1 MPMKAVIYAVMTF
14 TVTVTTGLITNTA
27 LATTTTEAEMC
38 GQYECTVPPSVGG
51 SCCPFSDEQLKDNI
65 MPLRNQLKELLKLKG
80 VSYTWKDNGA
90 KDIGL
95 IAQDVEKVYPELVIE
110 KNGLKQ
116 VDYQKLIGPIVEALR
131 EQQEEI
137 SILRDELKAFRK
149 EKK

>member
-1 MPMKAVIYAVMTF
+1 MSKKAVIYAILTF
-14 TVTVTTGLITNTA
+14 TATVTTGFITNSA

-38 GQYECTVPPSVGG
+38 GNYECTQIPSIGET
-51 SCCPFSDEQLKDNI
+51 CCPWSDEKLKDNI

-131 EQQEEI
+131 EQQKEI
-137 SILRDELKAFRK
+137 STLREELKVFRK
-149 EKK
+149 EQK

>member
-1 MPMKAVIYAVMTF
+1 MSIKAVIYAVMTF
-14 TVTVTTGLITNTA
+14 AATVTTGFVTNTA
-27 LATTTTEAEMC
+27 LATTTSEAEMC
-38 GQYECTVPPSVGG
+38 GDRECAQVPDLG
-51 SCCPFSDEQLKDNI
+51 STCCPFSDEQLKDNI
-65 MPLRNQLKELLKLKG
+65 IPLRNQLKELLKLKG

-116 VDYQKLIGPIVEALR
+116 VDYQKLAGPIVEALR

-137 SILRDELKAFRK
+137 SKLRDELKAFRK